1 MTYPAQR
8 SDPRFELGA
17 RVVIAV
23 NRGATWQQ
31 LSGFTV
37 NVSENGLLVTL
48 SEAPQAGEQVRVKLP
63 DPGDF
68 WAEAVVCHVVRG
80 RANFLVGIRL
90 KEKHGTWLLP
100 RPTG

>member
-1 MTYPAQR
+1 MTYSTER
-8 SDPRFELGA
+8 SELRFELGA
-17 RVVIAV
+17 RVLVAL

-68 WAEAVVCHVVRG
+68 WAEAVVCHVIRG
-80 RANFLVGIRL
+80 RAHALVGMQL

-100 RPTG
+100 RSVG